1 MQIGIIAGTGEL
13 PVIIARDAQE
23 RGYSVVTV
31 ALEGLASEAMN
42 QVSNHISWVNVGKLG
57 DLIETLTKAK
67 VTQAILAGKVP
78 KSLIYK
84 SKVIPDFRAVK
95 LLFSLKDKSDD
106 SILNAITDELE
117 KEGVSIIDTASFSP
131 NLLTPEGTLTKTKP
145 TDDEWK
151 DIKFGWRI
159 AREIGKLDIGQTI
172 VVKGRAVMAIE
183 AIEGTDEAII
193 RGGKWCEEGA
203 VVIKVSK
210 PQQNMKLDVPVVG
223 TDTLKSMSSVKA
235 RILAIEAGRS
245 IIINRDGFVK
255 EAEEKGITV
264 VGYKG
269 NPDN

>member
-13 PVIIARDAQE
+13 PVIIAKDAQE

-57 DLIETLTKAK
+57 ELIETLTKAK
-67 VTQAILAGKVP
+67 VTQAIMAGKVP
-78 KSLIYK
+78 KALIYK
-84 SKVIPDFRAVK
+84 SKIIPDFRAVK
-95 LLFSLKDKSDD
+95 ILFSLKDKSDD
-106 SILNAITDELE
+106 SILNALKAELE
-117 KEGVSIIDTASFSP
+117 KEGVNIIDTASFSP
-131 NLLTPEGTLTKTKP
+131 DLLTPEGTLTKNKP

-159 AREIGKLDIGQTI
+159 AREIGRLDIGQTV
-172 VVKGRAVMAIE
+172 VVKGQAVMAIE
-183 AIEGTDEAII
+183 AIEGTDEAIL

-210 PQQNMKLDVPVVG
+210 PQQSMKLDVPVVG
-223 TDTLKSMSSVKA
+223 ADTLRSIGAVKG
-235 RILAIEAGRS
+235 RVLAVEAGRS
-245 IIINRDGFVK
+245 IIINRAGFIK
-255 EAEEKGITV
+255 EAEEKGIAV

-269 NPDN
+269 NDAD